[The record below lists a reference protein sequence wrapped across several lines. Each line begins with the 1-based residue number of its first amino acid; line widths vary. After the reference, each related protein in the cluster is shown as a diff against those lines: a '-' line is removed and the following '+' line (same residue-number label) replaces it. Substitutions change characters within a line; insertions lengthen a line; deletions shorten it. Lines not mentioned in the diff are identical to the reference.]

1 MIQSGDYIYITNNI
15 KLACALLTMGHKLR
29 DEGSCCI
36 EENGKTDVSFVF
48 DDKGGLVSADANQ
61 WKGGLE
67 KMDLEEPLAYLWAY
81 AHNRDRLLDTIKQ
94 SIPMVR
100 VRYGDKVLLYP
111 KNASAE
117 EKKRIM
123 KKL

>member
-48 DDKGGLVSADANQ
+48 DDKGGLVSADANK

>member
-1 MIQSGDYIYITNNI
+1 MLKSGDYIYLTNNI
-15 KLACALLTMGHKLR
+15 KLACALLTMGHKLK
-29 DEGSCCI
+29 DEGSCCV
-36 EENGKTDVSFVF
+36 EESGKTEVSFVF
-48 DDKGGLVSADANQ
+48 DDTNSLVTADASKWIGGLS
-61 WKGGLE
+61 

-81 AHNRDRLLDTIKQ
+81 AHNRDRLLDTIKR

-100 VRYGDKVLLYP
+100 VRYGSKVLLYP